1 MKIGVSIFNT
11 DYSIR
16 IDELARALEARGFE
30 SLWLSEHTHIPKSR
44 RAQLPQAALIT
55 PSKPPRRSLL
65 SIQTFPTRRNTDD
78 QMKGLTGTAHCVKVC
93 VAKGGTS
100 NAYESGHR

>member
-1 MKIGVSIFNT
+1 MKFGLSIFNT

-44 RAQLPQAALIT
+44 K
-55 PSKPPRRSLL
+55 SPRPGEPNSPRLL
-65 SIQTFPTRRNTDD
+65 
-78 QMKGLTGTAHCVKVC
+78 
-93 VAKGGTS
+93 
-100 NAYESGHR
+100 